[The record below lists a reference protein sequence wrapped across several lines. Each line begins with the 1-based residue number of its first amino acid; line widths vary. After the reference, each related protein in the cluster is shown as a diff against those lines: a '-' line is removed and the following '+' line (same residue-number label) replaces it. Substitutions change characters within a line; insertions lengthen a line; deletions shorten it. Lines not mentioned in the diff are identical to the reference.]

1 MRIAVINKD
10 RCQPRKCAKE
20 CEYFCPPVRTGDE
33 TITFVD
39 GKPVITESLCVGCGI
54 CVRKCPFGAITI
66 INLPD
71 ELENPTHRYG
81 ENGFALYGLPVP
93 TEGRVTGLLGP
104 NGIGKS
110 TAVAILSGL
119 LAPNLGRGAT
129 WNEVIESYSGSALG
143 DYLRKVVE
151 KGVKTAYKPQYVD
164 RIPKSYSG
172 TVEGLLEKTDE
183 RGALAGLAKR
193 LNLSP
198 LMDREISSLSGGE
211 LQRVA
216 IVACAARDAD
226 VYFFDEISPYLD
238 IYQRINA
245 ASAIRELSETRSV
258 MVVEHDLALL
268 DLLAENVHLVYGTPG
283 AYGVITRPKGVRVGI
298 NQYIKGYFSE
308 ENIRVR
314 SEPIV
319 FEVHAPR
326 AEKDVPLLVEY
337 DTFTKKYSQFVLEAE
352 RGEIR
357 RGEVVG
363 ILGPNGIGKSTYI
376 KMLAGVELPT
386 KGNLDLKLKVSYKPG
401 ISPKDHSGV
410 RLQLLPVGVRKAD
423 GHREASGPDDGRA
436 LGRRASEGGDRGLS
450 QPGCRPLPSRR
461 AVGPSGR
468 RAEDDGRKSDE
479 EVCREHRAVCP
490 GGGPRHL
497 PDRPPQRE
505 ADGLRGGGRETR
517 RRPSPRQDEGGD
529 EPILEEHRDHL
540 QKGRGHPPAQG
551 EQAGVEARPVPEG
564 VGRVL
569 LLCRRHRLRTAF
581 SPSILLHLLLSIFL
595 VVLFLLEISI
605 HHSPLSFFKPSSI
618 CLLR

>member
-10 RCQPRKCAKE
+10 RCQPRKCARE

-33 TITFVD
+33 TVTFPD
-39 GKPVITESLCVGCGI
+39 GKAMITEELCVGCGI
-54 CVRKCPFGAITI
+54 CIRKCPFGAIHI

-81 ENGFALYGLPVP
+81 KNGFALYGLPVP

-119 LAPNLGRGAT
+119 LTPNLGREAS
-129 WNEVIESYSGSALG
+129 WDEVTESYSGSALG
-143 DYLRKVVE
+143 DYLKKVGE

-172 TVEGLLEKTDE
+172 TVKGLLEKTDE
-183 RGALAGLAKR
+183 RGALSNLAKR
-193 LNLSP
+193 LNLLP
-198 LMDREISSLSGGE
+198 LMDREIASLSGGE

-245 ASAIRELSETRSV
+245 AQAIRELAKTKSV

-314 SEPIV
+314 SESIV

-337 DTFTKKYSQFVLEAE
+337 ETFTKKYSQFILEAE
-352 RGEIR
+352 RGKIR
-357 RGEVVG
+357 KGEVVG

-376 KMLAGVELPT
+376 KMLAGVEEPT
-386 KGNLDLKLKVSYKPG
+386 TGNVDLKLKVSYKPQYLKAETDLSVRVFLRKIAQEFDSSYYQSEFIKPMGLEKLMDQTMDELSGGELQRVAIVGCLSRDADLYLLDEPSAHLDVEQRMMAAKVMRRFAESTERSVLVVDHDIYLIDLLSEKLMVFEGEQGKRG
-401 ISPKDHSGV
+401 IAHPPVKMREGMNRFLKSIGITFRRDEDTRRPRVNKPGS
-410 RLQLLPVGVRKAD
+410 RL
-423 GHREASGPDDGRA
+423 
-436 LGRRASEGGDRGLS
+436 DRS
-450 QPGCRPLPSRR
+450 
-461 AVGPSGR
+461 
-468 RAEDDGRKSDE
+468 
-479 EVCREHRAVCP
+479 
-490 GGGPRHL
+490 
-497 PDRPPQRE
+497 QRE
-505 ADGLRGGGRETR
+505 SGEYYYYAAD
-517 RRPSPRQDEGGD
+517 
-529 EPILEEHRDHL
+529 
-540 QKGRGHPPAQG
+540 A
-551 EQAGVEARPVPEG
+551 A
-564 VGRVL
+564 
-569 LLCRRHRLRTAF
+569 
-581 SPSILLHLLLSIFL
+581 
-595 VVLFLLEISI
+595 
-605 HHSPLSFFKPSSI
+605 
-618 CLLR
+618 

>member
-39 GKPVITESLCVGCGI
+39 GKPVITENLCVGCGI

-119 LAPNLGRGAT
+119 LAPNLGRGAS

-143 DYLRKVVE
+143 DYLRRVVE

-326 AEKDVPLLVEY
+326 AEKDVPLLVKY

-376 KMLAGVELPT
+376 KMLAGVEEPT
-386 KGNLDLKLKVSYKPG
+386 TGNLDLKLKVSYKPQYLKAESDLSVQGFLRKITPEFDSSYYQSEFVKPMGLESLMDQTMDELSGGELQRVAIVGCLSRDADLYLLDEPSAHLDVEQRMMAAKVMRRFAESTERSVLVVDHDIYLIDLLSEKLMVFEGEQGKRGVAHPPVKMREGMNRFLRSIG
-401 ISPKDHSGV
+401 ITFRRDEDTRRPRVNKPGS
-410 RLQLLPVGVRKAD
+410 RL
-423 GHREASGPDDGRA
+423 
-436 LGRRASEGGDRGLS
+436 DRS
-450 QPGCRPLPSRR
+450 
-461 AVGPSGR
+461 
-468 RAEDDGRKSDE
+468 
-479 EVCREHRAVCP
+479 
-490 GGGPRHL
+490 
-497 PDRPPQRE
+497 QRE
-505 ADGLRGGGRETR
+505 SGEYYYYADV
-517 RRPSPRQDEGGD
+517 
-529 EPILEEHRDHL
+529 
-540 QKGRGHPPAQG
+540 A
-551 EQAGVEARPVPEG
+551 
-564 VGRVL
+564 
-569 LLCRRHRLRTAF
+569 
-581 SPSILLHLLLSIFL
+581 
-595 VVLFLLEISI
+595 
-605 HHSPLSFFKPSSI
+605 
-618 CLLR
+618 

>member
-10 RCQPRKCAKE
+10 RCQPRKCARE

-33 TITFVD
+33 TVTFPD
-39 GKPVITESLCVGCGI
+39 GKAMITEELCVGCGI
-54 CVRKCPFGAITI
+54 CIRKCPFGAIHI

-81 ENGFALYGLPVP
+81 KNGFALYGLPVP

-104 NGIGKS
+104 NGIGKT

-119 LAPNLGRGAT
+119 LTPNLGREAS
-129 WNEVIESYSGSALG
+129 WDEVTESYSGSALG
-143 DYLRKVVE
+143 DYLKKVGE

-172 TVEGLLEKTDE
+172 TVSGLLEKTDE
-183 RGALAGLAKR
+183 RGVLSNLAKR
-193 LNLSP
+193 LNLLP
-198 LMDREISSLSGGE
+198 LMDREIASLSGGE

-245 ASAIRELSETRSV
+245 AQAIRELAETKSV

-314 SEPIV
+314 SESIV

-337 DTFTKKYSQFVLEAE
+337 ETFTKKYSQFILEAE
-352 RGEIR
+352 RGKIR
-357 RGEVVG
+357 KGEVVG

-376 KMLAGVELPT
+376 KMLAGVEEPT
-386 KGNLDLKLKVSYKPG
+386 TGNVDLKLKVSYKPQYLKAETDLSVRVFLRKIAQEFDSSYYQSEFIKPMGLEKLMDQTMDELSGGELQRVAIVGCLSRDADLYLLDEPSAHLDVEQRMMAAKVMRRFAESTERSVLVVDHDIYLIDLLSEKLMVFEGEQGKRGVAHPPVKMREGMNRFLASIG
-401 ISPKDHSGV
+401 ITFRRDEDTRRPRVNKPGS
-410 RLQLLPVGVRKAD
+410 RL
-423 GHREASGPDDGRA
+423 
-436 LGRRASEGGDRGLS
+436 DRS
-450 QPGCRPLPSRR
+450 
-461 AVGPSGR
+461 
-468 RAEDDGRKSDE
+468 
-479 EVCREHRAVCP
+479 
-490 GGGPRHL
+490 
-497 PDRPPQRE
+497 QRE
-505 ADGLRGGGRETR
+505 SGEYYYYAD
-517 RRPSPRQDEGGD
+517 D
-529 EPILEEHRDHL
+529 
-540 QKGRGHPPAQG
+540 A
-551 EQAGVEARPVPEG
+551 A
-564 VGRVL
+564 
-569 LLCRRHRLRTAF
+569 
-581 SPSILLHLLLSIFL
+581 
-595 VVLFLLEISI
+595 
-605 HHSPLSFFKPSSI
+605 
-618 CLLR
+618 

>member
-1 MRIAVINKD
+1 MRIAVINRD
-10 RCQPRKCAKE
+10 RCQPRKCARE

-39 GKPVITESLCVGCGI
+39 GKPVITENLCVGCAI

-81 ENGFALYGLPVP
+81 DNGFALYGLPVP

-119 LAPNLGRGAT
+119 MAPNLGRGAS
-129 WNEVIESYSGSALG
+129 WKEVIESYSGSALG
-143 DYLRKVVE
+143 DYLRRVVE

-172 TVEGLLEKTDE
+172 SVEGLLEKTDE
-183 RGALAGLAKR
+183 RGALSGLAEKM
-193 LNLSP
+193 NLSP
-198 LMDREISSLSGGE
+198 LMGREISSLSGGE

-216 IVACAARDAD
+216 IAACAARDAD

-298 NQYIKGYFSE
+298 NQYIKGYFPE

-326 AEKDVPLLVEY
+326 AEKDVPLLAKYE
-337 DTFTKKYSQFVLEAE
+337 TFSKRYTSFVLEAE

-376 KMLAGVELPT
+376 KILAGVEEPT
-386 KGNLDLKLKVSYKPG
+386 TGDLKLKLKVSYKPQYL
-401 ISPKDHSGV
+401 KADFD
-410 RLQLLPVGVRKAD
+410 LPVQVFLRKITPEFDSSYYQSEFVKPMGLENLMDQTMEELSGGELQRVAIVGCLSRDAD
-423 GHREASGPDDGRA
+423 LYLLDEPSAHLDVEQRMMAAKVMRRFAESTERSVLVVDHDIYLIDLLSEKLMVFEGEAGKRGFAHPPVKMREGMNRFLASIGITF
-436 LGRRASEGGDRGLS
+436 RRDEDTRRPRVNKPGSRLDRS
-450 QPGCRPLPSRR
+450 
-461 AVGPSGR
+461 
-468 RAEDDGRKSDE
+468 
-479 EVCREHRAVCP
+479 
-490 GGGPRHL
+490 
-497 PDRPPQRE
+497 QRE
-505 ADGLRGGGRETR
+505 TGEYYYYAD
-517 RRPSPRQDEGGD
+517 DV
-529 EPILEEHRDHL
+529 
-540 QKGRGHPPAQG
+540 A
-551 EQAGVEARPVPEG
+551 
-564 VGRVL
+564 
-569 LLCRRHRLRTAF
+569 
-581 SPSILLHLLLSIFL
+581 
-595 VVLFLLEISI
+595 
-605 HHSPLSFFKPSSI
+605 
-618 CLLR
+618 

>member
-1 MRIAVINKD
+1 
-10 RCQPRKCAKE
+10 
-20 CEYFCPPVRTGDE
+20 
-33 TITFVD
+33 
-39 GKPVITESLCVGCGI
+39 
-54 CVRKCPFGAITI
+54 

-81 ENGFALYGLPVP
+81 DNGFALYGLPVP

-119 LAPNLGRGAT
+119 MAPNLGRGAS
-129 WNEVIESYSGSALG
+129 WKEVIESYSGSALG
-143 DYLRKVVE
+143 DYLRRVVE

-172 TVEGLLEKTDE
+172 SVEGLLEKTDE
-183 RGALAGLAKR
+183 RGALSGLAEKM
-193 LNLSP
+193 NLSP
-198 LMDREISSLSGGE
+198 LMGREISSLSGGE

-216 IVACAARDAD
+216 IAACAARDAD

-298 NQYIKGYFSE
+298 NQYIKGYFPE

-326 AEKDVPLLVEY
+326 AEKDVPLLAKYE
-337 DTFTKKYSQFVLEAE
+337 TFSKRYTSFVLEAE

-376 KMLAGVELPT
+376 KILAGVEEPT
-386 KGNLDLKLKVSYKPG
+386 TGDLKLKLKVSYKPQYL
-401 ISPKDHSGV
+401 KADFD
-410 RLQLLPVGVRKAD
+410 LPVQVFLRKITPEFDSSYYQSEFVKPMGLENLMDQTMEELSGGELQRVAIVGCLSRDAD
-423 GHREASGPDDGRA
+423 
-436 LGRRASEGGDRGLS
+436 LYL
-450 QPGCRPLPSRR
+450 L
-461 AVGPSGR
+461 
-468 RAEDDGRKSDE
+468 
-479 EVCREHRAVCP
+479 
-490 GGGPRHL
+490 
-497 PDRPPQRE
+497 
-505 ADGLRGGGRETR
+505 
-517 RRPSPRQDEGGD
+517 D
-529 EPILEEHRDHL
+529 EPSAHL
-540 QKGRGHPPAQG
+540 DV
-551 EQAGVEARPVPEG
+551 EQRMMAAKVM
-564 VGRVL
+564 
-569 LLCRRHRLRTAF
+569 RRFAESTER
-581 SPSILLHLLLSIFL
+581 SVL
-595 VVLFLLEISI
+595 VVD
-605 HHSPLSFFKPSSI
+605 HD
-618 CLLR
+618 

>member
-39 GKPVITESLCVGCGI
+39 GKPVITENLCVGCGI
-54 CVRKCPFGAITI
+54 CVRKCPFGAIHI

-81 ENGFALYGLPVP
+81 KNGFALYGLPVP
-93 TEGRVTGLLGP
+93 AEGRVTGLLGP

-119 LAPNLGRGAT
+119 LTPNLGKGAS
-129 WNEVIESYSGSALG
+129 WKEVIESYSGSALG

-164 RIPKSYSG
+164 RIPKSFSG
-172 TVEGLLEKTDE
+172 TVSGLLEKTDE
-183 RGALAGLAKR
+183 RGALAGLIEKM
-193 LNLSP
+193 NLSP

-216 IVACAARDAD
+216 IVACAAREAD

-245 ASAIRELSETRSV
+245 AQAIRELSETKSV

-298 NQYIKGYFSE
+298 NQYIKGYFPE

-314 SEPIV
+314 SEAIV

-326 AEKDVPLLVEY
+326 AEKDVPLLAKYE
-337 DTFTKKYSQFVLEAE
+337 TFTKKYSQFVLEAE

-376 KMLAGVELPT
+376 KMLAGVKLPT
-386 KGNLDLKLKVSYKPG
+386 KGNLDLKLKVSYKPQYLKAESDLSVQGLLRKITPEFDSSYYQSEFVKPMGLEKLMDQTMDELSGGELQRVAIVGCLSRDADLYLLDEPSAHLDVEQRMMAAKVMRRFAESTERSVLVVDHDIYLIDLLSEKLMVFEGEQGKRGVAHPPVRMREGMNRFLESIG
-401 ISPKDHSGV
+401 ITFRRDEDTHRPRVNKPGS
-410 RLQLLPVGVRKAD
+410 RL
-423 GHREASGPDDGRA
+423 
-436 LGRRASEGGDRGLS
+436 DRS
-450 QPGCRPLPSRR
+450 
-461 AVGPSGR
+461 
-468 RAEDDGRKSDE
+468 
-479 EVCREHRAVCP
+479 
-490 GGGPRHL
+490 
-497 PDRPPQRE
+497 QRE
-505 ADGLRGGGRETR
+505 SGEYYYYAD
-517 RRPSPRQDEGGD
+517 DV
-529 EPILEEHRDHL
+529 
-540 QKGRGHPPAQG
+540 A
-551 EQAGVEARPVPEG
+551 
-564 VGRVL
+564 
-569 LLCRRHRLRTAF
+569 
-581 SPSILLHLLLSIFL
+581 
-595 VVLFLLEISI
+595 
-605 HHSPLSFFKPSSI
+605 
-618 CLLR
+618 

>member
-10 RCQPRKCAKE
+10 RCQPKKCAKE

-33 TITFVD
+33 TITFPD
-39 GKPVITESLCVGCGI
+39 GKPMITESLCVGCGI
-54 CVRKCPFGAITI
+54 CVRKCPFGAIHI

-81 ENGFALYGLPVP
+81 TNGFALYGLPVP
-93 TEGRVTGLLGP
+93 AEGRVTGLLGP
-104 NGIGKS
+104 NGIGKT

-119 LAPNLGRGAT
+119 LAPNLGREAS
-129 WNEVIESYSGSALG
+129 WSEVIESYSGSALG
-143 DYLRKVVE
+143 DYLRKVGE

-172 TVEGLLEKTDE
+172 TVAGLLEKTDE
-183 RGALAGLAKR
+183 RGALSALAKR
-193 LNLSP
+193 LNLLP

-245 ASAIRELSETRSV
+245 AQAIRDLAETKSV

-314 SEPIV
+314 SESIV

-326 AEKDVPLLVEY
+326 AGKDVPLLVEY
-337 DTFTKKYSQFVLEAE
+337 ETFTKKYSQFVLEAE

-376 KMLAGVELPT
+376 KMLAGVEEPT
-386 KGNLDLKLKVSYKPG
+386 TGSVDLKLKVSYKPQYLKAETDLSARVFLRKITPEFDSSYYQSEFIKPMG
-401 ISPKDHSGV
+401 IEKLLDQTMDELSGGELQRVAIVGCLSRDADLYLLDEPSAHLDVEQRMMAAKVMRRFAESTERSVLVVDHDIYLIDLLSEKLMVFEGEQGKRGIAHPPV
-410 RLQLLPVGVRKAD
+410 KMREGMNRFLKNIGITFRRDEDTRRPRVNKPGSRL
-423 GHREASGPDDGRA
+423 
-436 LGRRASEGGDRGLS
+436 DRS
-450 QPGCRPLPSRR
+450 
-461 AVGPSGR
+461 
-468 RAEDDGRKSDE
+468 
-479 EVCREHRAVCP
+479 
-490 GGGPRHL
+490 
-497 PDRPPQRE
+497 QRE
-505 ADGLRGGGRETR
+505 SGEYYYYADDA
-517 RRPSPRQDEGGD
+517 S
-529 EPILEEHRDHL
+529 
-540 QKGRGHPPAQG
+540 
-551 EQAGVEARPVPEG
+551 
-564 VGRVL
+564 
-569 LLCRRHRLRTAF
+569 
-581 SPSILLHLLLSIFL
+581 
-595 VVLFLLEISI
+595 
-605 HHSPLSFFKPSSI
+605 
-618 CLLR
+618 

>member
-39 GKPVITESLCVGCGI
+39 GKPVITENLCVGCGI
-54 CVRKCPFGAITI
+54 CVRKCPFGAIHI

-81 ENGFALYGLPVP
+81 KNGFALYGLPVP
-93 TEGRVTGLLGP
+93 AEGRVTGLLGP

-119 LAPNLGRGAT
+119 LTPNLGKGAS
-129 WNEVIESYSGSALG
+129 WKEVIESYSGSALG

-164 RIPKSYSG
+164 RIPKSFSA
-172 TVEGLLEKTDE
+172 TVSGLLEKTDE
-183 RGALAGLAKR
+183 RGALAGLIEKM
-193 LNLSP
+193 NLSP

-216 IVACAARDAD
+216 IVACAAREAD

-245 ASAIRELSETRSV
+245 AQAIRELSETKSV

-298 NQYIKGYFSE
+298 NQYIKGYFPE

-314 SEPIV
+314 SEAIV

-326 AEKDVPLLVEY
+326 AEKDVPLLAKYE
-337 DTFTKKYSQFVLEAE
+337 TFTKKYSQFVLEAE

-386 KGNLDLKLKVSYKPG
+386 KGNLDLKLKVSYKPQYLKAESDLSVQGLLRKITPEFDSSYYQSEFVKPMGLEKLMDQTMDELSGGELQRVAIVGCLSRDADLYLLDEPSAHLDVEQRMMAAKVMRRFAESTERSVLVVDHDIYLIDLLSEKLMVFEGEQGKRGVAHPPVRMREGMNRFLESIG
-401 ISPKDHSGV
+401 ITFRRDEDTHRPRVNKPGS
-410 RLQLLPVGVRKAD
+410 RL
-423 GHREASGPDDGRA
+423 
-436 LGRRASEGGDRGLS
+436 DRS
-450 QPGCRPLPSRR
+450 
-461 AVGPSGR
+461 
-468 RAEDDGRKSDE
+468 
-479 EVCREHRAVCP
+479 
-490 GGGPRHL
+490 
-497 PDRPPQRE
+497 QRE
-505 ADGLRGGGRETR
+505 SGEYYYYAD
-517 RRPSPRQDEGGD
+517 DV
-529 EPILEEHRDHL
+529 
-540 QKGRGHPPAQG
+540 A
-551 EQAGVEARPVPEG
+551 
-564 VGRVL
+564 
-569 LLCRRHRLRTAF
+569 
-581 SPSILLHLLLSIFL
+581 
-595 VVLFLLEISI
+595 
-605 HHSPLSFFKPSSI
+605 
-618 CLLR
+618 

>member
-39 GKPVITESLCVGCGI
+39 GKPVITENLCVGCGI
-54 CVRKCPFGAITI
+54 CVRKCPFGAIHI

-81 ENGFALYGLPVP
+81 KNGFALYGLPVP
-93 TEGRVTGLLGP
+93 AEGRVTGLLGP

-119 LAPNLGRGAT
+119 LTPNLGKGAS
-129 WNEVIESYSGSALG
+129 WKEVIESYSGSALG

-164 RIPKSYSG
+164 RIPKSFSG
-172 TVEGLLEKTDE
+172 TVSGLLEKTDE
-183 RGALAGLAKR
+183 RGALAGLIEKM
-193 LNLSP
+193 NLSP

-216 IVACAARDAD
+216 IVACAAREAD

-245 ASAIRELSETRSV
+245 AQAIRELSETKSV

-298 NQYIKGYFSE
+298 NQYIKGYFPE

-314 SEPIV
+314 SEAIV

-326 AEKDVPLLVEY
+326 AEKDVPLLAKYE
-337 DTFTKKYSQFVLEAE
+337 TFTKKYSQFVLEAE

-386 KGNLDLKLKVSYKPG
+386 KGNLDLKLKVSYKPQYLKAESDLSVQGLLRKITPEFDSSYYQSEFVKPMGLEKLMDQTMDELSGGELQRVAIVGCLSRDADLYLLDEPSAHLDVEQRMMAAKVMRRFAESTERSVLVVDHDIYLIDLLSEKLMVFEGEQGKRGVAHPPVRMREGMNRFLESIG
-401 ISPKDHSGV
+401 ITFRRDEDTHRPRVNKPGS
-410 RLQLLPVGVRKAD
+410 RL
-423 GHREASGPDDGRA
+423 
-436 LGRRASEGGDRGLS
+436 DRS
-450 QPGCRPLPSRR
+450 
-461 AVGPSGR
+461 
-468 RAEDDGRKSDE
+468 
-479 EVCREHRAVCP
+479 
-490 GGGPRHL
+490 
-497 PDRPPQRE
+497 QRE
-505 ADGLRGGGRETR
+505 SGEYYYYAD
-517 RRPSPRQDEGGD
+517 DV
-529 EPILEEHRDHL
+529 
-540 QKGRGHPPAQG
+540 A
-551 EQAGVEARPVPEG
+551 
-564 VGRVL
+564 
-569 LLCRRHRLRTAF
+569 
-581 SPSILLHLLLSIFL
+581 
-595 VVLFLLEISI
+595 
-605 HHSPLSFFKPSSI
+605 
-618 CLLR
+618 